1 MRCCYPGFLL
11 FFAWIGRIHTLGHG
25 SHRYQLSV
33 SDYGGGT
40 VLHTPR
46 DNTVLTSCD
55 FNNNSSPF
63 CDFRQ
68 DVQDHSDWIRHRG
81 ATPTEGTGPS
91 GDFPDGNGYYIYH
104 EADNV
109 VSGQGARLLSPV
121 LRPRDSQLCV
131 QFWFYMYGLESDNR
145 LALLVQKPGAV
156 EQLLWE
162 RQGIQSHSWLGEAV
176 TVPAS
181 PGQDLTVVFEAV
193 RGFSASCDTALD
205 NITISSGAC
214 PGCLSGCDFDTVTD
228 QCGWTT
234 QSEPSITG
242 WEQWNGQTDTEG
254 TGPEDDFSKPGFGS
268 YMLLDSIFC
277 VPGAKSEL
285 WSPAVSNGGC
295 LQLSFYYYMYGT
307 ATTMRLSAYAAAAGG
322 SLGPP
327 LFKLQGNQG
336 QGWKKAEVRYT
347 GNVQDVQFVI
357 EGVYGE
363 TDKTDIAVDSV
374 CITACQVSPTTT
386 AKPTTSST
394 TKPTTSS
401 TISTTKPTT
410 SSTTSTNKPTTS
422 STTKPTTSSTTST
435 TKPTTSST
443 TSTTKPTTSST
454 TKPTTSSTISTTKPT
469 TSSTTSTTKPTTS
482 STTKPTT
489 SSTISTTKPT
499 TSSTTTST
507 TKPITSSTMS
517 TTKPTTS
524 STISTTKPT
533 TSSTTSTT
541 KPTTSSTISTT
552 KPTTSST
559 ISTTKPTTSSTT
571 TSTTKPIT
579 SSTMSTTKP
588 TTSSTTMSP
597 TKPITSSTTTSTT
610 KPTTTTT
617 SKPPVECPPNSHYIV
632 CGPACM
638 PTCQAP
644 SYNCTG
650 SCITGCFCD
659 LGYVYRG
666 RRCLPLHQ
674 CGCLD
679 EERNYYEPGQ
689 LVFGN
694 GCSKMCRCLGNYT
707 LECVSNECLP
717 TEECREVSGVPGCYP
732 KDSST
737 CIVAGDPHYSTF
749 DRRHYSFMG
758 NCTYLLSK
766 TCNSSQV
773 PTFAVFTD
781 NEHRFGLLH
790 VTYIKAVH
798 VHVGGFPISLIKGG
812 TVMVNGSKVNI
823 PISPAPGVSVFKV
836 GTHITVS
843 ADFGVTV
850 RYDGN
855 HYMDIKVTSDYQGK
869 LCGLC
874 GDYNGNAMDDF
885 RTPAGELV
893 STPNDFGNSWNTDA
907 KCYQT
912 SNETIPQCTDEEQDV
927 YESPAYCGMLLNPKG
942 PFAVCHPRVNPNSF
956 FRDCVFDV
964 CELDGAQT
972 SLCEALE
979 SYVNE
984 CQDRNISVGPWRN
997 STFCPLLCPSNNH
1010 YEPCV
1015 PPCPLSCVMSSHGQ
1029 CQGPCA
1035 EGCVCDSGF
1044 IQSAGIC
1051 VRQESCGCQYN
1062 GKYYQS
1068 GEEFFTPGCQSKCRC
1083 ELGFPVCIPW
1093 NCSDQ
1098 EYCGVQD
1105 GVLSCHPKGS
1115 AHCYVSGDPHYMTF
1129 DGRIYSFMGTCTY
1142 TLARTCRNNN
1152 GPWFSVEGKNEERG
1166 MPGVSYLRKIYVTV
1180 NGVTVTLMKSRR
1192 TLVNGLRVALP
1203 HSPSPWM
1210 SLFLSGQYVT
1220 VSTPFGLTVR
1230 WDGNHYAHITV
1241 PSSYYDQMCG
1251 LCGNYDN
1258 DAGND
1263 FMLPDGSQA
1272 INSDDFGNSWQ
1283 TDKDEDKTCRPGN
1296 DTDHP
1301 CDEHLGAEVAKPE
1314 KCGKLTNKQ
1323 GPFRDCIAVV
1333 DPNPYFWSCVYDMC
1347 RYEGLL
1353 QTLCDQLQAY
1363 TDACLAAG
1371 ATVHQWRAPDF
1382 CPLLCPPNS
1391 HYTLCGS
1398 QCPETCVPGHLP
1410 VGGCSS
1416 RCVEGCQCD
1425 PGFVLSDE
1433 SCVPLRDCGCVDPQG
1448 SYHPVDES
1456 WYLPGCT
1463 QRCVCQGEG
1472 VIHCDN
1478 SSCSQMEICQLQNGQ
1493 YGCQGLDRATCSATG
1508 DPHYT
1513 TYDGKVHHFQGSCSY
1528 TLSQPCNASS
1538 HLPYF
1543 SVVTENEHRGNN
1555 KHVSYVKAV
1564 RVRVHQH
1571 TIAMSK
1577 GRRVQVDGV
1586 QMTPPVFLDQGV
1598 TVRLSGVFVTVET
1611 DFGLRVRFD
1620 GNHHA
1625 DVSVL
1630 STYSEQLCGLCGN
1643 YNGRPGDDNLRPD
1656 GRPADSSSELGESW
1670 QVPDNRTECSHDGGV
1685 DVCDKNIEAEAK
1697 KPTSCGMI
1705 IDPQGVFQPC
1715 HSVVP
1720 PEVFLESCVYDQ
1732 CGTGG
1737 DTVALCL
1744 ALQSYAALCAQAG
1757 VPIDWRNKTFC
1768 PLTCPVGSH
1777 YSPCGNAC
1785 PASCTE
1791 PGAPNSCDLPCVEGC
1806 VCDPGMVLSGD
1817 KCVPFNQCGCVD
1829 KDGSYRPVGDSWFPV
1844 SDCSERC
1851 VCSSSNNIT
1860 CEPWRCSPAEA
1871 CSVQEGT
1878 LGCHTTGMGV
1888 CHIAGDPH
1896 YYTFDGVMHTFMGTC
1911 TYTLVDVCNTS
1922 LVTPFTIVAKNE
1934 ERGQPEA
1941 SYLRSVTIQLQGAT
1955 VTLSKNRRV
1964 LLDGRRVLTPLTIS
1978 GTGAS
1983 LSTSGVYSVLDTDF
1997 GLTVR
2002 FDGVHHL
2009 EITLPGAYYNKVCG
2023 MCGNFNNNGSDDSLM
2038 PDGLPAKDVVQLG
2051 NSWKAE
2057 GDSDEGCQPDDREDL
2072 DPKCTQ
2078 EEESHYTALCME
2090 LLFDKRF
2097 QECHALL
2104 LQEPFLQNCVYD
2116 MCEYEG
2122 MLGTLCDNVGAYAQ
2136 ACQSLGITVSWRNST
2151 FCPLP
2156 CPPNSQYSPCTAP
2169 CPPTCANLYADASCP
2184 RPPSACVEGCQCNPG
2199 FVLSGDQCVAL
2210 SSCGCV
2216 DSKGEYHDVGDSWLN
2231 DHCERRCSCT
2241 PGGVLNCVAFQCS
2254 EKSVCALD
2262 SEGIRYCKPAK
2273 FDKCSISGDPHY
2285 RTFDRF
2291 VHHYQGPN
2299 TYILTQTHELPTSLA
2314 PFTVRGKNTRRGINR
2329 RVSFPKEVYIDIYG
2343 INIRFLQQRKVLV
2356 DGERVRPPFQPL
2368 QGLRLSQRSR
2378 FVQLHTDFGLSVS
2391 FDGKYHAE
2399 VVLPSTYQSHVRGL
2413 CGNYDG
2419 RSNNEYMKPDG
2430 SLTRNINEFGNSWQ
2444 VSDRE
2449 LPGQKTPPSHPAA
2462 WRLHRRALEENLETG
2477 FETGDCSVDQLT
2489 VVNGSSQ
2496 CGALADPQGP
2506 FAPCHPRLD
2515 PVQFQESCVFD
2526 LCAEQ
2531 NDATLLC
2538 ASYTVYA
2545 QACQELGVTLGPW
2558 RQKLNC
2564 ALSCPPNSVYNSCIS
2579 ACPASC
2585 ADLAAPSECDTS
2597 VCVEGCHCNP
2607 GFVLSGL
2614 DCVPY
2619 SQCGCTFQ
2627 GHYYLLNEKFVSEDC
2642 SQSCQCTVTGAACE
2656 PKTCPVGHICTV
2668 YNDTRNCYK
2677 ESPCLSMPCW
2687 NDGICQELPEG
2698 IGFNCQCLEGFE
2710 GPLCEGEKLPPS
2722 SNQLDEKTIIL
2733 IGVLVPLV
2741 VILLAV
2747 LFVCVHQHRVSKKR
2761 WKYDTS
2767 KEDLAYLE
2775 NKNYKPEKTKVTKF

>member
-1 MRCCYPGFLL
+1 
-11 FFAWIGRIHTLGHG
+11 
-25 SHRYQLSV
+25 
-33 SDYGGGT
+33 
-40 VLHTPR
+40 
-46 DNTVLTSCD
+46 CD

-214 PGCLSGCDFDTVTD
+214 PEF
-228 QCGWTT
+228 
-234 QSEPSITG
+234 
-242 WEQWNGQTDTEG
+242 
-254 TGPEDDFSKPGFGS
+254 
-268 YMLLDSIFC
+268 
-277 VPGAKSEL
+277 
-285 WSPAVSNGGC
+285 
-295 LQLSFYYYMYGT
+295 LQLQQPSPPQAPPPRPQPSPPQAPPRPQTSPPQAPPYPQPSPPQAPPHPQPSPPQAPPPSPPQAPPHPQPSPPQAPPPHPQPSPSQAPPCPQPSPPQAPPRPQPSPPQAPPPSPPQAPPYPQPSPPQAPPHPQPSPPQAPPPSPPQAPPHPQPSPPQAPPPHPQPSPSQAPPCPQPSPPQAPPPCPQPSPPQAPQPRPQPSQTQAPPPRPQLSPSQAPPPRPQPNPPQAPPHPQPSPPQAPPPRPQSCT
-307 ATTMRLSAYAAAAGG
+307 APCA
-322 SLGPP
+322 SL
-327 LFKLQGNQG
+327 F
-336 QGWKKAEVRYT
+336 
-347 GNVQDVQFVI
+347 FVI
-357 EGVYGE
+357 CVGHTPVIL
-363 TDKTDIAVDSV
+363 TRASSVD
-374 CITACQVSPTTT
+374 CAGTTT
-386 AKPTTSST
+386 ATPWMTSARQPGSWSARPTTLETAGTQTPSKTPDEHTHTNRNIHKYTHLPDSSIVVLLGLWVIE
-394 TKPTTSS
+394 KSCQLVYQ
-401 TISTTKPTT
+401 TI
-410 SSTTSTNKPTTS
+410 
-422 STTKPTTSSTTST
+422 
-435 TKPTTSST
+435 
-443 TSTTKPTTSST
+443 
-454 TKPTTSSTISTTKPT
+454 IS
-469 TSSTTSTTKPTTS
+469 
-482 STTKPTT
+482 
-489 SSTISTTKPT
+489 IVG
-499 TSSTTTST
+499 
-507 TKPITSSTMS
+507 
-517 TTKPTTS
+517 
-524 STISTTKPT
+524 
-533 TSSTTSTT
+533 
-541 KPTTSSTISTT
+541 
-552 KPTTSST
+552 
-559 ISTTKPTTSSTT
+559 
-571 TSTTKPIT
+571 
-579 SSTMSTTKP
+579 
-588 TTSSTTMSP
+588 MSP
-597 TKPITSSTTTSTT
+597 QS
-610 KPTTTTT
+610 
-617 SKPPVECPPNSHYIV
+617 
-632 CGPACM
+632 
-638 PTCQAP
+638 
-644 SYNCTG
+644 
-650 SCITGCFCD
+650 
-659 LGYVYRG
+659 
-666 RRCLPLHQ
+666 
-674 CGCLD
+674 
-679 EERNYYEPGQ
+679 
-689 LVFGN
+689 
-694 GCSKMCRCLGNYT
+694 
-707 LECVSNECLP
+707 
-717 TEECREVSGVPGCYP
+717 
-732 KDSST
+732 
-737 CIVAGDPHYSTF
+737 
-749 DRRHYSFMG
+749 
-758 NCTYLLSK
+758 
-766 TCNSSQV
+766 
-773 PTFAVFTD
+773 
-781 NEHRFGLLH
+781 
-790 VTYIKAVH
+790 
-798 VHVGGFPISLIKGG
+798 
-812 TVMVNGSKVNI
+812 
-823 PISPAPGVSVFKV
+823 
-836 GTHITVS
+836 
-843 ADFGVTV
+843 
-850 RYDGN
+850 
-855 HYMDIKVTSDYQGK
+855 
-869 LCGLC
+869 
-874 GDYNGNAMDDF
+874 
-885 RTPAGELV
+885 
-893 STPNDFGNSWNTDA
+893 
-907 KCYQT
+907 
-912 SNETIPQCTDEEQDV
+912 
-927 YESPAYCGMLLNPKG
+927 
-942 PFAVCHPRVNPNSF
+942 
-956 FRDCVFDV
+956 
-964 CELDGAQT
+964 
-972 SLCEALE
+972 
-979 SYVNE
+979 
-984 CQDRNISVGPWRN
+984 
-997 STFCPLLCPSNNH
+997 LLCPSNSH

-1493 YGCQGLDRATCSATG
+1493 YGCQGLGNRATCSATG

-1571 TIAMSK
+1571 TIVMSK

-1829 KDGSYRPVGDSWFPV
+1829 KDGSYRPVCSTRCMMGSSSLTGSQGQRVIGHRSQVTV
-1844 SDCSERC
+1844 SCDLHLITYQSSLIKLISIRSYLKSVGVKRGTCKICRLGSDQSIVCEQAHIAKAVLKVTGFLIIILTIFEKSNVHICSGNPFCFLC
-1851 VCSSSNNIT
+1851 VCS
-1860 CEPWRCSPAEA
+1860 PVCSLYV
-1871 CSVQEGT
+1871 CSRWGT
-1878 LGCHTTGMGV
+1878 AGSLCLTAPNAQHHT
-1888 CHIAGDPH
+1888 
-1896 YYTFDGVMHTFMGTC
+1896 
-1911 TYTLVDVCNTS
+1911 L
-1922 LVTPFTIVAKNE
+1922 
-1934 ERGQPEA
+1934 
-1941 SYLRSVTIQLQGAT
+1941 
-1955 VTLSKNRRV
+1955 
-1964 LLDGRRVLTPLTIS
+1964 
-1978 GTGAS
+1978 
-1983 LSTSGVYSVLDTDF
+1983 
-1997 GLTVR
+1997 
-2002 FDGVHHL
+2002 
-2009 EITLPGAYYNKVCG
+2009 TLPRSHYNTVCG

-2356 DGERVRPPFQPL
+2356 NGERVRPPFQPL

-2449 LPGQKTPPSHPAA
+2449 LPVLWQPNPYC
-2462 WRLHRRALEENLETG
+2462 RRALEENLETG

-2496 CGALADPQGP
+2496 CGALAEPQGP

-2515 PVQFQESCVFD
+2515 PEQFQESCVFD

-2710 GPLCEGEKLPPS
+2710 GPLC
-2722 SNQLDEKTIIL
+2722 
-2733 IGVLVPLV
+2733 
-2741 VILLAV
+2741 
-2747 LFVCVHQHRVSKKR
+2747 
-2761 WKYDTS
+2761 
-2767 KEDLAYLE
+2767 
-2775 NKNYKPEKTKVTKF
+2775 